1 MASNSLSTPSTVAQQ
16 LDNLA
21 NMAERVA
28 MPEFK
33 RSFRAFVRA
42 RAQNADTT
50 LTYRDTQ
57 GRLVQEWPDTG
68 RIEVLAE

>member
-1 MASNSLSTPSTVAQQ
+1 MASTLLLNPTIVQQ
-16 LDNLA
+16 LNNLA

-28 MPEFK
+28 TPEFK

-42 RAQNADTT
+42 RAQSANTT

-57 GRLVQEWPDTG
+57 GRLVQEWPGTG
-68 RIEVLAE
+68 RVEVLAE